1 MIGAL
6 ALCLFNHALA
16 QAPTPPKTE
25 YTVDSWPSDLA
36 TIPCD
41 AFRKNSGGSWTQTGT
56 IKVTPSLVMSGKTFN
71 ANTVEA
77 RMLSQRC
84 GGK

>member
-1 MIGAL
+1 MIGTL
-6 ALCLFNHALA
+6 VFCLFDYAFA
-16 QAPTPPKTE
+16 QSPTPPKTE
-25 YTVDSWPSDLA
+25 YTIDSWPSDLA

-41 AFRKNSGGSWTQTGT
+41 AFRKNSDGSRTQTGT
-56 IKVTPSLVMSGKTFN
+56 IKVTPSLVMIGKTFN